1 VIPVGRKGLSDFDK
15 EKDEWYYQ
23 PKVYVNRQDADSTYT
38 ELKNFRLGTNQR
50 VEEELMDDKMIDE
63 LSKKEP
69 EKRIKRLKN
78 SPDEKYFNDGP
89 VKMQDA
95 DETSGFFDG
104 KTHLLKEEIE
114 DINCNLKKRAKIE
127 KESGDSID
135 FEIIEVKRHLHEIYT
150 WKMGDKSTIEFI
162 RMEFLKQLA
171 SLYREKRSNC
181 LSYWKDSV
189 FEKRDR
195 RELLFEYKSLTW
207 ATDLTFE
214 KRTGGKKKA

>member
-1 VIPVGRKGLSDFDK
+1 MGRKGLSDFDK

-23 PKVYVNRQDADSTYT
+23 PKIYVDRQDTDSTYN
-38 ELKNFRLGTNQR
+38 ELKEFRLRTSK
-50 VEEELMDDKMIDE
+50 EADEELMDDGMLDE

-69 EKRIKRLKN
+69 GKSVKRLKD
-78 SPDEKYFNDGP
+78 SPDKRHFKDEP
-89 VKMQDA
+89 VKIQ
-95 DETSGFFDG
+95 ELEESGGFFDG
-104 KTHLLKEEIE
+104 KTQLLKEEIE
-114 DINCNLKKRAKIE
+114 DINRNLEKRARIE

-135 FEIIEVKRHLHEIYT
+135 FEIKEVKRHLHEIYT
-150 WKMGDKSTIEFI
+150 WKKGDKSTIEFI
-162 RMEFLKQLA
+162 RMEFSKQLA

-195 RELLFEYKSLTW
+195 RELLFEYKSLSWTN
-207 ATDLTFE
+207 DLAFE